1 MKRPTVI
8 EIIGRLS
15 RLREQIRSIEKTTY
29 PDNMLDDRDNI
40 LRELYRRVFYLEQ
53 LKRNAPDH
61 P

>member
-1 MKRPTVI
+1 MEKHTVI

-15 RLREQIRSIEKTTY
+15 RLRSQIRGIEQTTY
-29 PDNMLDDRDNI
+29 PDDMLDDRDNI
-40 LRELYRRVFYLEQ
+40 LRELYRRVSYLEQ

>member
-1 MKRPTVI
+1 MKKHTVT

-15 RLREQIRSIEKTTY
+15 RLREQIRGIEQTTY
-29 PDNMLDDRDNI
+29 PDDMLADRDNV